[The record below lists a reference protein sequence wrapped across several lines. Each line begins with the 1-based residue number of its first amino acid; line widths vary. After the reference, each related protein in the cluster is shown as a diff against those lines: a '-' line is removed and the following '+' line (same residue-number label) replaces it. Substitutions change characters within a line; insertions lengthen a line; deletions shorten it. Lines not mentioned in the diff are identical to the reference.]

1 MICRHGLPK
10 NIQETLQP
18 GCFVVYQHGELLHTM
33 MCLLDPGVPV
43 AELPRPRGCGLPGLQ
58 VAPGD
63 PRHLRAA
70 AVPLPEHRL
79 LPRAGRDRERLQVLH
94 LPDQQRQVGAE
105 SAESDPCRHPAP
117 AQAGGRPGLHAGRG
131 AGDQEAGQ
139 GGRGHCE
146 HRGRGRGRPGPSLGG
161 AAAALESHPGVGPLQ
176 HHRLPLHRH
185 NFRWDRR

>member
-79 LPRAGRDRERLQVLH
+79 LPRARRDRERLQVLH
-94 LPDQQRQVGAE
+94 LPDQQRQVG
-105 SAESDPCRHPAP
+105 AESDPCRHPAP

-139 GGRGHCE
+139 GGRGHGG